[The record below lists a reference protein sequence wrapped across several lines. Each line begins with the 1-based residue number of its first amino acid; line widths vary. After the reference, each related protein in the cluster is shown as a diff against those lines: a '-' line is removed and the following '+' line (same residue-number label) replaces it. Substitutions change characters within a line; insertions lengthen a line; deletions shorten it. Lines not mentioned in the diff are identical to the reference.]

1 MAIFGKPEGHASGRN
16 GESPVAP
23 APPPAPTVLGAG
35 SKFVGDL
42 FGDEDVVILG
52 SLEGKVRVDRR
63 ITIGPGGSVVGDVA
77 GRSVVVAGKV
87 EGQILATERAE
98 LAATAS
104 VTGSVR
110 APKVII
116 AEGAQLQG
124 DVGMTGAPSA
134 GTPVGVASETTS

>member
-16 GESPVAP
+16 GESTVAP
-23 APPPAPTVLGAG
+23 APPPAATVLGAG
-35 SKFVGDL
+35 SRIVGDL
-42 FGDEDVVILG
+42 FGDEDVVVLG
-52 SLEGKVRVDRR
+52 RLEGKIRVDRR
-63 ITIGPGGSVVGDVA
+63 VTIGPGGSVAGDVA

-98 LAATAS
+98 LAASAS

-110 APKVII
+110 APKVVI

-124 DVGMTGAPSA
+124 DVGMTGPPPA
-134 GTPVGVASETTS
+134 GAAAETTS